1 MIDVTHKRDD
11 GAAGLE
17 LFFFFNDRWGRGD
30 NYLFDLVDASAF
42 FPALLLENKAMVL
55 RDFGGDIRLNRLI
68 DICEDVE
75 THQFGDDL
83 MRL

>member
-11 GAAGLE
+11 GAARLE
-17 LFFFFNDRWGRGD
+17 FFFFFNDRRRRGD
-30 NYLFDLVDASAF
+30 NYLFDLVDAGAF

-68 DICEDVE
+68 DVCEDVE
-75 THQFGDDL
+75 IHQFGDDL